1 MSFLGHMHLCQQL
14 DVPHVT
20 ALLVTGQVD
29 SFFRGVCHVSHFGWF
44 VLFQMLK
51 SATYTQQNSSPT
63 FYISKISSFDIPR
76 LSTLSRSVSSH
87 PQFSSVQSQVYSSS
101 SVLGFPSNFKISEIV
116 VSSSSNSVDKA
127 IDEYHDSNYSVSSS
141 NSSSSSSGGN
151 TTDKEY
157 TSSVPRVPLEIL
169 QELLRTRATFGV
181 GTSTNILV
189 SFDSLFSFFQAL
201 QIIQA

>member
-1 MSFLGHMHLCQQL
+1 M
-14 DVPHVT
+14 
-20 ALLVTGQVD
+20 
-29 SFFRGVCHVSHFGWF
+29 
-44 VLFQMLK
+44 
-51 SATYTQQNSSPT
+51 
-63 FYISKISSFDIPR
+63 
-76 LSTLSRSVSSH
+76 
-87 PQFSSVQSQVYSSS
+87 
-101 SVLGFPSNFKISEIV
+101 SEIV

>member
-1 MSFLGHMHLCQQL
+1 M
-14 DVPHVT
+14 
-20 ALLVTGQVD
+20 
-29 SFFRGVCHVSHFGWF
+29 
-44 VLFQMLK
+44 
-51 SATYTQQNSSPT
+51 
-63 FYISKISSFDIPR
+63 
-76 LSTLSRSVSSH
+76 
-87 PQFSSVQSQVYSSS
+87 
-101 SVLGFPSNFKISEIV
+101 SEIV

-141 NSSSSSSGGN
+141 NSSSSSSGN